1 MAKEPWQMTIHWLIV
16 ACVAFVIAA
25 GVARRRPGDGL
36 ATTIVMISLFAAIAI
51 ADLVARR
58 FTYTGDIGITVAAV
72 LAGAFALDALYGL
85 MAPERQRRR
94 DRKLRQLLRRRH
106 A

>member
-1 MAKEPWQMTIHWLIV
+1 MTIHWFIV
-16 ACVAFVIAA
+16 GCMAFVIIA
-25 GVARRRPGDGL
+25 GVVRARPGDGL
-36 ATTIVMISLFAAIAI
+36 ATIIVMISLFAALAI

-58 FTYTGDIGITVAAV
+58 FVYTGDIGITVAAI
-72 LAGAFALDALYGL
+72 LAGLFALDALYGI

-94 DRKLRQLLRRRH
+94 DRKLRALLRRRP

>member
-1 MAKEPWQMTIHWLIV
+1 MTVHWFIV
-16 ACVAFVIAA
+16 ACIAFVILA
-25 GVARRRPGDGL
+25 GAVRRRPGDGL
-36 ATTIVMISLFAAIAI
+36 ATIIVMISLFAALAI

-58 FTYTGDIGITVAAV
+58 FMHTGDIGITVAAM
-72 LAGAFALDALYGL
+72 LAGGFALDALYGI

-94 DRKLRQLLRRRH
+94 DRKLRELLRRKP

>member
-1 MAKEPWQMTIHWLIV
+1 MTIHWFIV
-16 ACVAFVIAA
+16 ACMGFVILA
-25 GVARRRPGDGL
+25 GAIRRRPGDGL
-36 ATTIVMISLFAAIAI
+36 ASTIVLISLFAILAI

-58 FTYTGDIGITVAAV
+58 FAYTGDVAITVAAL
-72 LAGAFALDALYGL
+72 LAGLFALDALYGL
-85 MAPERQRRR
+85 MAPERQRVR